1 MLFSPHQRKETAYR
15 KKELLLTTVIEK
27 GGKLM
32 KNVMNGLKKKVLAL
46 VLAVSMV
53 TAVAV
58 PVMANPT
65 QVMADEKSFED
76 QVKDAKKKIY
86 EDMNAA
92 MKDAERFNDLASIGT
107 GQLKEAID
115 KSDMSD
121 KTKETLKALAEDV
134 NPFGIINETNE
145 AVAKYAVITGMYTKA
160 EGVKDNKVL
169 AEAYKEVITEVS
181 EETHEETLAKAAGV
195 FVDEFIPGGCVIKTV
210 WDFIVSLFD

>member
-1 MLFSPHQRKETAYR
+1 
-15 KKELLLTTVIEK
+15 
-27 GGKLM
+27 M
-32 KNVMNGLKKKVLAL
+32 KNVMNGLKKKVLTL

-195 FVDEFIPGGCVIKTV
+195 FLDEFIPGGSVIKTV
-210 WDFIVSLFD
+210 WDFIVGLFD